1 MVAPLTNL
9 TKMRSGPFVWSPEAE
24 RAFQALKVRFTS
36 APILTLPDPCLP
48 FVVEV
53 DASDV
58 AVCAVLSQSLAD
70 GKLHPCAFLSSR
82 LSPAERNYD
91 VGDRELLAIKMALEE
106 WRHWLEGA
114 QHPFLVWTDHK
125 NLEYVQKARR
135 LNPRQARWALFF
147 SRFDF
152 VLSYRPGSKN
162 QKPDAL
168 FRLFQNT
175 DHENTPATILPDS
188 IPVRWGIETLVRQA
202 QRMEPDPGNGPSGRL
217 FVPTSVRT
225 QVLQWGHSSQLTNHP
240 VTGRTLA
247 FLKRQFWWPRMNTDV
262 KSFVAACPA

>member
-114 QHPFLVWTDHK
+114 QHPFLVWTIK
-125 NLEYVQKARR
+125 IWNMCRR
-135 LNPRQARWALFF
+135 PGVSTLDRLGGPFSSIVSILCSLIVLVLKIRSQMLCSDSSRTLTMKTPRQQSFQIPRLWLLCDGELRRWYDKPRGWSQILVMVL
-147 SRFDF
+147 REDF
-152 VLSYRPGSKN
+152 
-162 QKPDAL
+162 
-168 FRLFQNT
+168 LFQPLYAHKFYNG
-175 DHENTPATILPDS
+175 D
-188 IPVRWGIETLVRQA
+188 IP
-202 QRMEPDPGNGPSGRL
+202 PS
-217 FVPTSVRT
+217 
-225 QVLQWGHSSQLTNHP
+225 
-240 VTGRTLA
+240 
-247 FLKRQFWWPRMNTDV
+247 
-262 KSFVAACPA
+262 